1 MEDRINPWETFRT
14 PITPEDPHFVDCK
27 PDLHV
32 PELLDLSAD
41 SVASLGV
48 EHVLVDFDG
57 TMAVNGNLP
66 PVADSMI
73 EHLRMLASDA
83 RFKTFGIATDNRAH
97 YMEAIAVSLGDH
109 VKLFQPNETPK
120 GPIMKF
126 HPGFYRRI
134 LFETDIW
141 DNPELAVMVGDS
153 MRYDIS
159 PAQQL
164 GMKTI
169 LVDRMEKRV
178 ISDLAERVAELRAR
192 RAKES

>member
-1 MEDRINPWETFRT
+1 MTERVSPWETFRVT
-14 PITPEDPHFVDCK
+14 ITPEDPHFVECE

-41 SVASLGV
+41 SIASLAV
-48 EHVLVDFDG
+48 EHVFVDFDG
-57 TMAVNGNLP
+57 TMAVNNNQP
-66 PVADSMI
+66 AVSEI
-73 EHLRMLASDA
+73 MLDHMQTLSADA
-83 RFKTFGIATDNRAH
+83 RFKTFGIATDNRAY
-97 YMEAIAVSLGDH
+97 YMEGIAASIGEG

-134 LFETDIW
+134 LFETGIW
-141 DNPELAVMVGDS
+141 GNPELAVMIGDS
-153 MRYDIS
+153 MRYDIL

-169 LVDRMEKRV
+169 LVDRMERRMA
-178 ISDLAERVAELRAR
+178 SNLRQRLEELRAHE
-192 RAKES
+192 A